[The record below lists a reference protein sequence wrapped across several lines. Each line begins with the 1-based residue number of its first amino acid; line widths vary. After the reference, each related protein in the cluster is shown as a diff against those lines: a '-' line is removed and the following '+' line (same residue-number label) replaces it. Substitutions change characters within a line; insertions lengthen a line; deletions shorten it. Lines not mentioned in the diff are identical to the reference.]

1 MNNRYNL
8 RSNAK
13 NAKGEK
19 KVDEKKETKEPIYF
33 NLWEFCL
40 MLFAKFLEN
49 CTPDIYIKMLNKRF
63 NCRQIEQDTM
73 DKQDDDEEAEKE
85 EEKEEEEAEKEEA
98 VTLLDANL
106 RQNKGNEKDKEEK
119 KDEEK
124 EEEEKEKKDEEENK
138 DNGNPLI
145 RYAIFEI
152 LSKIINETGVKC
164 AKAD

>member
-63 NCRQIEQDTM
+63 NCRQSEQDTM
-73 DKQDDDEEAEKE
+73 DEQDDDEEAEKE

-106 RQNKGNEKDKEEK
+106 RQNKGNEKNKE
-119 KDEEK
+119 DEEK
-124 EEEEKEKKDEEENK
+124 EKKDEEKEKKDEEENK

-145 RYAIFEI
+145 RYAIFEN